1 MIGRTLY
8 NLVGCTK
15 IGTSFLNTL
24 STVKNYFVDES
35 GNYLVDE
42 SGNNVYF
49 T

>member
-8 NLVGCTK
+8 NLVGTSN
-15 IGTSFLNTL
+15 IGASFLNAL
-24 STVKNYFVDES
+24 SVVKDYFVDES

-42 SGNNVYF
+42 SGNNLYF